1 MLHDVDELRV
11 LAACHGYSVPTAFGL
26 WGGLPAGCNVHR
38 LLRETNVR
46 EVLARGELVTSP
58 EQLSY
63 VEEPLSAKPPI
74 FVFGQNDVYEWGPQ
88 GGGGWGDPLL
98 RDPADVAADVRLG
111 AVTRA
116 TALLAYGVVVGEDGS
131 LDRDL
136 TDARR
141 TEVINLR
148 KTWPAEGQLDDRL
161 SHGGAVEV
169 CPVGDQLSIT
179 EDDGERR
186 WTCQCGSAFA
196 PANEN
201 PKHYLG
207 RASASAED
215 IGTRVLLHEQIEVRL
230 YACPDCGTQHF
241 SEVARIDDPP
251 VFDVHVTAVPEKAAQ

>member
-169 CPVGDQLSIT
+169 CRRRPVVDHRGRRRASLDLPVRQCVRA
-179 EDDGERR
+179 GEREPEALPR
-186 WTCQCGSAFA
+186 SGLG
-196 PANEN
+196 
-201 PKHYLG
+201 LG
-207 RASASAED
+207 RGHRHTGAASRADRGPSLRLPRLRDSALLRG
-215 IGTRVLLHEQIEVRL
+215 GTDR
-230 YACPDCGTQHF
+230 
-241 SEVARIDDPP
+241 
-251 VFDVHVTAVPEKAAQ
+251 